1 MSSSDGGSSGVGESE
16 NEDIPTSTEISDE
29 DDDEVPVENP
39 PRVLV
44 FTTVMLLALLAV
56 CRNGCVDGT
65 FKSMSKQWK
74 QLFIMMVN
82 YRGAFIPVAFGWLPD
97 KSEISYHVF
106 LVLLLEAFRGQ
117 KGEILELFG
126 RCNLKLK
133 KIKLD
138 FEKAIHNAFGS
149 LFILKGCFFHFRY
162 HNIFKL
168 LIYFLLIFQL
178 IQLFMVVT

>member
-16 NEDIPTSTEISDE
+16 NEDMPTPTEISD
-29 DDDEVPVENP
+29 DDDDDVS
-39 PRVLV
+39 VLV
-44 FTTVMLLALLAV
+44 FTTAMLLALLAV

-106 LVLLLEAFRGQ
+106 LVFLLEAFRGQ
-117 KGEILELFG
+117 KGKILELFG
-126 RCNLKLK
+126 RSNLKLK
-133 KIKLD
+133 K
-138 FEKAIHNAFGS
+138 NA
-149 LFILKGCFFHFRY
+149 
-162 HNIFKL
+162 
-168 LIYFLLIFQL
+168 
-178 IQLFMVVT
+178 